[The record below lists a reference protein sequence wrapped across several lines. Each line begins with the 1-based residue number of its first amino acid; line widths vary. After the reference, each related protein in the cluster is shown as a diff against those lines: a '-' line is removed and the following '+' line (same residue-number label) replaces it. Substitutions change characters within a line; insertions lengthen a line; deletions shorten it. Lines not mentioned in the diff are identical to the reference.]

1 MNAML
6 HTMRLFLAGA
16 LLSLASVSA
25 CAAAQDDDFLAAR
38 EAFRNGDAAKV
49 DRYAQRLKG
58 YVLEPYVA
66 YWRLRMRLDGADPAE
81 LRSFMS
87 ANQDSAV
94 SERLRIDWLKALGAK
109 QQWDLFDAEFP
120 RLARDDIDITCYSL
134 QSRMRSAPTEALA
147 AARALWFVGRDSPE
161 SCSPLF
167 AALVAGKQLRE
178 EEIWMRIRLAL
189 EAGQV
194 SVARRAADYLPSR
207 QEPDPKLL
215 GAISANPRAFLDRK
229 SFDLK
234 SRASRETIMF
244 AVHRL
249 ARSSPQQA
257 AVHWTRLEERFAAE
271 DRAYVWGLLAQ
282 YAAMR
287 HDPSALSWFERA
299 GDLSDL
305 QLAWKARAA
314 LRARDWATVLSAV
327 DAMTEREKS
336 DSGWRYWRAR
346 ALSVLGQPEEAETIF
361 RALAPE
367 FSFYGQLATEELG
380 QKIANPAA
388 TFRPGAG
395 DIKAMS
401 GEPGIRRAL
410 ELYRLGLR
418 FDGVRE
424 WLWTTRQ
431 FDDKQLLAAAEVAR
445 RAELYDRAINTADRT
460 VALHDFELRYL
471 APYREILKPRVSE
484 LGLDEAWV
492 YGLIRQESR
501 FISDARSSAGASGLM
516 QLMPNTARWVAR
528 KLGLKDWRWTQ
539 VTEIDTNVSLGTYYL
554 RHVYDVLDE
563 HPVLASAAYNAGPG
577 RARAWR
583 PGSAMEGAVYAET
596 IPFNETRDYVKR
608 VMANTSYYAH
618 AFSQELQSL
627 KRRLGIIGP
636 RLPDREA
643 VLGDTP

>member
-1 MNAML
+1 MKAML
-6 HTMRLFLAGA
+6 HTICIFLAGV
-16 LLSLASVSA
+16 LLSVAG
-25 CAAAQDDDFLAAR
+25 AAAAGQDDDFLAAR
-38 EAFRNGDAAKV
+38 EAFRAGDAAKL
-49 DRYAQRLKG
+49 DRHAQRLKG
-58 YVLEPYVA
+58 YILEPYVV
-66 YWRLRMRLDGADPAE
+66 YWRLRMRLDSADSSE
-81 LRSFMS
+81 LRGFIS
-87 ANQDSAV
+87 ANEDSAV

-120 RLARDDIDITCYSL
+120 KLARDDIEITCYSL

-147 AARALWFVGRDSPE
+147 GARALWFVGRDWPE
-161 SCSPLF
+161 SCAPLF

-178 EEIWMRIRLAL
+178 DDIWMRIRLAL

-194 SVARRAADYLPSR
+194 SVARRAADYLPSK
-207 QEPDPKLL
+207 QEPDHKLL
-215 GAISANPRAFLDRK
+215 STVSANPRAFLERK
-229 SFDLK
+229 SLDFK
-234 SRASRETIMF
+234 SRAGRETVMF

-257 AVHWTRLEERFAAE
+257 AGHWARLEERFTAE

-287 HDPSALSWFERA
+287 HDPSALAWFERA

-305 QLAWKARAA
+305 QLAWKVRAA
-314 LRARDWATVLSAV
+314 LRAREWATVLAAV
-327 DAMTEREKS
+327 DGMTEKERS

-346 ALSVLGQPEEAETIF
+346 ALAVLGQPEEAETIF
-361 RALAPE
+361 RSLSTE

-380 QKIANPAA
+380 QKIASPAA
-388 TFRPGAG
+388 AFRPAAG
-395 DIKAMS
+395 DINAMNAQ
-401 GEPGIRRAL
+401 PGIRRAV

-424 WLWTTRQ
+424 WLWAIRG
-431 FDDKQLLAAAEVAR
+431 FDDRQLLAAAEVAR

-460 VALHDFELRYL
+460 VTLHDFELRYL
-471 APYREILKPRVSE
+471 APYRDILKPRVSE

-516 QLMPNTARWVAR
+516 QLMPNTARWVAK
-528 KLGLKDWRWTQ
+528 KLGLRDWRWTQ

-563 HPVLASAAYNAGPG
+563 HPVLASAGYNAGPG

-643 VLGDTP
+643 SLGDTP

>member
-1 MNAML
+1 MKAML
-6 HTMRLFLAGA
+6 NTICLVLVSA
-16 LLSLASVSA
+16 LLGVASVPA
-25 CAAAQDDDFLAAR
+25 AAAQDDDFLAAR
-38 EAFRNGDAAKV
+38 EAFRTGDAARL
-49 DRYAQRLKG
+49 DRHAQQLRG
-58 YVLEPYVA
+58 YILEPYVT
-66 YWRLRMRLDGADPAE
+66 YWRLRMRLDSADPAE
-81 LRSFMS
+81 LRSFIS
-87 ANQDSAV
+87 ANEDSSV
-94 SERLRIDWLKALGAK
+94 SERLRLDWLKALGAR

-120 RLARDDIDITCYSL
+120 KLARDDIELSCYSL
-134 QSRMRSAPTEALA
+134 QSRMRNAPTEALA

-161 SCSPLF
+161 SCAPLF

-178 EEIWMRIRLAL
+178 DDIWMRVRLAL

-194 SVARRAADYLPSR
+194 SVARRAADYLPSK
-207 QEPDPKLL
+207 QEPDHKLL
-215 GAISANPRAFLDRK
+215 SAVSANPRAFLDRK
-229 SFDLK
+229 SFDFK
-234 SRASRETIMF
+234 SRAGRETVMF
-244 AVHRL
+244 AVYRL

-257 AVHWTRLEERFAAE
+257 AGHWARLEERFAAE

-282 YAAMR
+282 YAALR

-305 QLAWKARAA
+305 QLAWKTRAA
-314 LRARDWATVLSAV
+314 LRAREWATVLAAI
-327 DAMTEREKS
+327 DGMTEKERS
-336 DSGWRYWRAR
+336 DPGWRYWRAR
-346 ALSVLGQPEEAETIF
+346 ALAVLGQPEEAETIF
-361 RALAPE
+361 RALSTE

-380 QKIANPAA
+380 QRIANPSAA
-388 TFRPGAG
+388 FRPAAG
-395 DIKAMS
+395 DIKAM
-401 GEPGIRRAL
+401 GAQPGIRRAL

-424 WLWTTRQ
+424 WLWAIRN

-471 APYREILKPRVSE
+471 APYRDILKPRVSE

-516 QLMPNTARWVAR
+516 QLMPNTARWVAK
-528 KLGLKDWRWTQ
+528 KLGLRDWRWTQ

-554 RHVYDVLDE
+554 RHVYDALDE
-563 HPVLASAAYNAGPG
+563 HPVLASAGYNAGPG

-583 PGSAMEGAVYAET
+583 PGNAMEGAVYAET

-636 RLPDREA
+636 RVPDREA
-643 VLGDTP
+643 SLGDTP

>member
-1 MNAML
+1 MKAML
-6 HTMRLFLAGA
+6 HTICIFLAGV
-16 LLSLASVSA
+16 LLSVAG
-25 CAAAQDDDFLAAR
+25 AAAAGQDDDFLAAR
-38 EAFRNGDAAKV
+38 EAFRAGDAAKL
-49 DRYAQRLKG
+49 DRHAQRLKG
-58 YVLEPYVA
+58 YILEPYVV
-66 YWRLRMRLDGADPAE
+66 YWRLRMRLDSADSSE
-81 LRSFMS
+81 LRGFIS
-87 ANQDSAV
+87 ANEDSAV

-120 RLARDDIDITCYSL
+120 KLARDDIEITCYSL

-147 AARALWFVGRDSPE
+147 GARALWFVGRDWPE
-161 SCSPLF
+161 SCAPLF

-178 EEIWMRIRLAL
+178 DDIWMRIRLAL

-194 SVARRAADYLPSR
+194 SVARRAADYLPSK
-207 QEPDPKLL
+207 QEPDHKLL
-215 GAISANPRAFLDRK
+215 STVSANPRAFLERK
-229 SFDLK
+229 SLDFK
-234 SRASRETIMF
+234 SRAGRETVMF

-257 AVHWTRLEERFAAE
+257 AGHWARLEERFTAE

-287 HDPSALSWFERA
+287 HDPSALAWFERA

-305 QLAWKARAA
+305 QLAWKVRAA
-314 LRARDWATVLSAV
+314 LRAREWATVLAAV
-327 DAMTEREKS
+327 DGMTEKERS

-346 ALSVLGQPEEAETIF
+346 ALAVLGQPEEAETIF
-361 RALAPE
+361 RALSTE

-380 QKIANPAA
+380 QKIASPAA
-388 TFRPGAG
+388 AFRPAAG
-395 DIKAMS
+395 DINAMNAQ
-401 GEPGIRRAL
+401 PGIRRAV

-424 WLWTTRQ
+424 WLWAIRG
-431 FDDKQLLAAAEVAR
+431 FDDRQLLAAAEVAR

-460 VALHDFELRYL
+460 VTLHDFELRYL
-471 APYREILKPRVSE
+471 APYRDILKPRVSE

-516 QLMPNTARWVAR
+516 QLMPNTARWVAK
-528 KLGLKDWRWTQ
+528 KLGLRDWRWTQ

-563 HPVLASAAYNAGPG
+563 HPVLASAGYNAGPG

-643 VLGDTP
+643 SLGDTP

>member
-1 MNAML
+1 MKAML
-6 HTMRLFLAGA
+6 HTICIFLAGV
-16 LLSLASVSA
+16 LLSVAG
-25 CAAAQDDDFLAAR
+25 AAAAGQDDDVLAAR
-38 EAFRNGDAAKV
+38 EAFRAGDAAKL
-49 DRYAQRLKG
+49 DRHAQRLKG
-58 YVLEPYVA
+58 YILEPYVV
-66 YWRLRMRLDGADPAE
+66 YWRLRMRLDSADSSE
-81 LRSFMS
+81 LRGFIS
-87 ANQDSAV
+87 ANEDSAV

-120 RLARDDIDITCYSL
+120 KLARDDIEITCYSL

-147 AARALWFVGRDSPE
+147 GARALWFVGRDWPE
-161 SCSPLF
+161 SCAPLF

-178 EEIWMRIRLAL
+178 DDIWMRIRLAL

-194 SVARRAADYLPSR
+194 SVARRAADYLPSK
-207 QEPDPKLL
+207 QEPDHKLL
-215 GAISANPRAFLDRK
+215 STVSANPRAFLERK
-229 SFDLK
+229 SLDFK
-234 SRASRETIMF
+234 SRAGRETVMF

-257 AVHWTRLEERFAAE
+257 AGHWARLEERFTAE

-287 HDPSALSWFERA
+287 HDPSALAWFERA

-305 QLAWKARAA
+305 QLAWKVRAA
-314 LRARDWATVLSAV
+314 LRAREWATVLAAV
-327 DAMTEREKS
+327 DGMTEKERS

-346 ALSVLGQPEEAETIF
+346 ALAVLGQPEEAETIF
-361 RALAPE
+361 RALSTE

-380 QKIANPAA
+380 QKIASPAA
-388 TFRPGAG
+388 AFRPAAG
-395 DIKAMS
+395 DINAMNAQ
-401 GEPGIRRAL
+401 PGIRRAV

-424 WLWTTRQ
+424 WLWAIRG
-431 FDDKQLLAAAEVAR
+431 FDDRQLLAAAEVAR

-460 VALHDFELRYL
+460 VTLHDFELRYL
-471 APYREILKPRVSE
+471 APYRDILKPRVSE

-516 QLMPNTARWVAR
+516 QLMPNTARWVAK
-528 KLGLKDWRWTQ
+528 KLGLRDWRWTQ

-563 HPVLASAAYNAGPG
+563 HPVLASAGYNAGPG

-643 VLGDTP
+643 SLGDTP

>member
-1 MNAML
+1 ML
-6 HTMRLFLAGA
+6 HAMRLFLAGA
-16 LLSLASVSA
+16 LLTLASA
-25 CAAAQDDDFLAAR
+25 PAWAAGQDDDFLAAR
-38 EAFRNGDAAKV
+38 EAFRAGDAARV

-58 YVLEPYVA
+58 YILEPYVA
-66 YWRLRMRLDGADPAE
+66 YWRLRMRLDSADPSE
-81 LRSFMS
+81 LRAFIS
-87 ANQDSAV
+87 AHQDSVV
-94 SERLRIDWLKALGAK
+94 SERLRIDWLKALGAR

-120 RLARDDIDITCYSL
+120 ELARDDIELTCYSL

-161 SCSPLF
+161 SCAPLF
-167 AALVAGKQLRE
+167 AALVAGKQLQE

-194 SVARRAADYLPSR
+194 SIARRAADYLSSR
-207 QEPDPKLL
+207 QEPDRKLL

-229 SFDLK
+229 SLDFK
-234 SRASRETIMF
+234 TRAGRETIMF

-257 AVHWTRLEERFAAE
+257 AIHWTRLEERFATE

-314 LRARDWATVLSAV
+314 LRARDWATVLSAI

-336 DSGWRYWRAR
+336 DSGWRYWRGR
-346 ALSVLGQPEEAETIF
+346 ALAVLGQPEEAETTF
-361 RALAPE
+361 RALASE

-380 QKIANPAA
+380 QKIASPAA
-388 TFRPGAG
+388 SFRPDTR

-401 GEPGIRRAL
+401 AQPGIRRAL

-424 WLWTTRQ
+424 WLWTIRK

-471 APYREILKPRVSE
+471 APYRDILKPRVSE
-484 LGLDEAWV
+484 LGLEEAWV

-501 FISDARSSAGASGLM
+501 FISDARSSAGAS
-516 QLMPNTARWVAR
+516 
-528 KLGLKDWRWTQ
+528 
-539 VTEIDTNVSLGTYYL
+539 
-554 RHVYDVLDE
+554 
-563 HPVLASAAYNAGPG
+563 
-577 RARAWR
+577 
-583 PGSAMEGAVYAET
+583 
-596 IPFNETRDYVKR
+596 
-608 VMANTSYYAH
+608 
-618 AFSQELQSL
+618 
-627 KRRLGIIGP
+627 
-636 RLPDREA
+636 
-643 VLGDTP
+643 

>member
-1 MNAML
+1 MTML
-6 HTMRLFLAGA
+6 HTMRILLAGA
-16 LLSLASVSA
+16 LLGLASAPA
-25 CAAAQDDDFLAAR
+25 CAAGQDDDFLAAR
-38 EAFRNGDAAKV
+38 EAFRTGDAARV

-58 YVLEPYVA
+58 YILEPYVA
-66 YWRLRMRLDGADPAE
+66 YWRLRMRLDSADPSE
-81 LRSFMS
+81 LRSFIG

-94 SERLRIDWLKALGAK
+94 SERLRIDWLKALGAR

-120 RLARDDIDITCYSL
+120 RLARDDIELTCYSL

-161 SCSPLF
+161 SCAPLF
-167 AALVAGKQLRE
+167 GALVAGRQLRE
-178 EEIWMRIRLAL
+178 DEIWMRIRLAL

-194 SVARRAADYLPSR
+194 SVARRAADYLPPR
-207 QEPDPKLL
+207 QEPDHKLL

-229 SFDLK
+229 SFDFK
-234 SRASRETIMF
+234 NRAGRETVMF

-257 AVHWTRLEERFAAE
+257 ATHWTRHEERFAAE

-314 LRARDWATVLSAV
+314 LRARDWATLLAAI

-346 ALSVLGQPEEAETIF
+346 ALAVLGQPEEAETIF
-361 RALAPE
+361 RSLSPE

-380 QKIANPAA
+380 QRIANPAA
-388 TFRPGAG
+388 SFRPAAS

-401 GEPGIRRAL
+401 AQPGVRRAL

-424 WLWTTRQ
+424 WLWTIRN
-431 FDDKQLLAAAEVAR
+431 FDDRQLLAAAEVAR

-460 VALHDFELRYL
+460 VSLHDFELRYL
-471 APYREILKPRVSE
+471 APYRDILKPRVSE

-516 QLMPNTARWVAR
+516 QLMPNTARWVAK

-627 KRRLGIIGP
+627 KQRLGIIGP

-643 VLGDTP
+643 ALGDTP